1 MQKTLV
7 TIIGEHQSEAIKNI
21 ITLLYALF
29 LFMIDELNKLNKNLS
44 IISLELILSFLLR
57 ISTDMETNSFTYLKL
72 YIQIPNVKLR
82 QRASYLIF

>member
-1 MQKTLV
+1 MQKTV

>member
-44 IISLELILSFLLR
+44 IISLELILSFLLCF
-57 ISTDMETNSFTYLKL
+57 DMETNSLT
-72 YIQIPNVKLR
+72 
-82 QRASYLIF
+82 